1 MILKDKITANL
12 NNIIC
17 SQKWPSMV
25 TSHDAPQHNTTIKLL
40 SFQERDKGFD
50 LMALFHQKH
59 S

>member
-1 MILKDKITANL
+1 MILKDTIIANL
-12 NNIIC
+12 NYIIC
-17 SQKWPSMV
+17 SQKWPSTV
-25 TSHDAPQHNTTIKLL
+25 TSHDAPQHNTTITLR